1 MKTNFRLAFAGA
13 ALACALP
20 AAAQIAFYEHEGFQG
35 RSFETQ
41 QPVQNFRRQGYP
53 EHAESVI
60 VTRGR
65 WEVCEGRRFEGRCV
79 VLRRGQYPSLQA
91 MGLGDRVMSVRP
103 VPREARAEQLQFAPP
118 PVVQEDYRRRRGEQ
132 LFQADVTDVRA
143 VVGPPE
149 RRCWVESQQVQSGPS
164 GNQVGG
170 TIAGAVIGG
179 ILGHQVGSGRGNDL
193 ATALGAVAGGAIG
206 NNVARDDAPPTYQQN
221 VRRCENVQSSGPP
234 AYYDVTYHFR
244 GRDYRVQMATP
255 PGRSVTVNGN
265 GEPRAG

>member
-1 MKTNFRLAFAGA
+1 MKTKFRLSFAA
-13 ALACALP
+13 VAVSCALP
-20 AAAQIAFYEHEGFQG
+20 AAAQITFYEGEAFQG

-41 QPVQNFRRQGYP
+41 QPVQNFRRQGFP
-53 EHAESVI
+53 EYAESAV

-65 WEVCEGRRFEGRCV
+65 WEVCERRRFEGRCV

-91 MGLGDRVMSVRP
+91 MGLGERVMSVRP

-118 PVVQEDYRRRRGEQ
+118 PVVQDDYRRRRGEP
-132 LFQADVTDVRA
+132 LFQAEVTDVRA

-149 RRCWVESQQVQSGPS
+149 RRCWVESREVQGGPS

-193 ATALGAVAGGAIG
+193 ATAIGAIAGGAVG
-206 NNVARDDAPPTYQQN
+206 NNVTRDDAPSYRQD

-234 AYYDVTYHFR
+234 AYYDVAYRFK
-244 GRDYRVQMATP
+244 GREYRVQMANP
-255 PGRSVTVNGN
+255 PGRTVTVNAN
-265 GEPRAG
+265 GEPRA

>member
-1 MKTNFRLAFAGA
+1 MRTKFHRAIA
-13 ALACALP
+13 AAAMACALP
-20 AAAQIAFYEHEGFQG
+20 AAAQITFYEGEGFQG

-41 QPVQNFRRQGYP
+41 QAVQGFRRQGFTNY
-53 EHAESVI
+53 AESAV

-65 WEVCEGRRFEGRCV
+65 WEVCEGRGFQGRCV

-91 MGLGDRVMSVRP
+91 MGLGDRIMSVRP

-118 PVVQEDYRRRRGEQ
+118 PVVQEDYRRRRGER
-132 LFQADVTDVRA
+132 LFEAEVTDVRA

-149 RRCWVESQQVQSGPS
+149 RRCWVENREVQGGPG

-193 ATALGAVAGGAIG
+193 ATAIGALAGGAVG
-206 NNVARDDAPPTYQQN
+206 NNMTREDTPTYRQD

-234 AYYDVTYHFR
+234 AYYDVTYRFK
-244 GRDYRVQMATP
+244 GRDYRVQMANP
-255 PGRSVTVNGN
+255 PGRTVTVNGQ